1 MNHMEF
7 EKLIA
12 ISGQGSL
19 FKIVGRA
26 KFGLV
31 AENLET
37 GKKMPVY
44 QSHQVSTLQDIS
56 MFTQDGDVP
65 LREVLIK
72 LLAFSK
78 DNSLPSA
85 KDASSADVRTFF
97 KQVLPE
103 HDEDRVHDADIRKLI
118 KWFNQLVK
126 NGLNEASQLE
136 VAKSGDVDKD
146 GVAVPEVTKAK
157 APKATADS
165 KPAKAVTKAPTRKNT
180 SMVRKTQ

>member
-56 MFTQDGDVP
+56 MFTTDGDIP

-72 LLAFSK
+72 VLAFSK
-78 DNSLPSA
+78 DNELPNP
-85 KDASSADVRTFF
+85 KETSSADVRAFF

-126 NGLNEASQLE
+126 NGLTASQLE
-136 VAKSGDVDKD
+136 AATATDVDKD
-146 GVAVPEVTKAK
+146 GSPVTDVPKVKANK
-157 APKATADS
+157 AAPDS
-165 KPAKAVTKAPTRKNT
+165 KPAKTVKAPTRKST